1 METSSGNFE
10 SRKDALEDGGGAPS
24 ANLVKM
30 WLAALDASTKEEKD
44 WRQDAEKCLKIY
56 RAEEAT
62 ESQTFF
68 NILHSNTE
76 TILPA
81 TYNSTPVPDI
91 RRRFND
97 PGYEAKQVAD
107 ILERAISYSLDS
119 YDFDGHMRAVLFDS
133 YVAGRG
139 VSRVRY
145 VPYFT
150 GPEERSEGES
160 GAPEAE
166 PEHGDGTEPVEPG
179 ETVAYEEVVC
189 EYVPW
194 KSFRRGPGR
203 VWDDVAWVAFEH
215 FLSREQLTDMNPTA
229 GALVALD
236 AVVSGHNETQGTDK
250 YVGTDKP
257 PQSEIFGRARVWEI
271 WDKDS
276 KAVLFIAPGWDKEP
290 LQKVDDPLKLQ
301 GFFPIPRPVQ
311 PLATPGNLVPMTPY
325 KAYIKLAEEL
335 NDITMRIRRLVRQLR
350 VRGIY
355 AGPAQSLEGVMSADD
370 GELVPAPGLE
380 AFIDGGGLE
389 KAIAWWPLDPTVNA
403 LKQLYEQREQVKQ
416 TIYEVTGLSDILRG
430 NTMASETAT
439 AQQIKSQ
446 WGSLRIQRMQ
456 ADVARFARDLFRMK
470 AEIISTRFSSQQ
482 LMMMTG
488 VQITPQ
494 VEQILRSDLL
504 RAYKID
510 IESDST
516 IRADLTRDKQE
527 VSEFIQGTA
536 AFVQAI
542 GPAIM
547 SGVIPKELALSI
559 FASFSR
565 LQRLGKSAEDAID
578 RAEEAA
584 REEAQQ
590 PQQPKPDPAMAK
602 VQSDAQLAQQKM
614 QADAQMQ
621 QAKLQGEQQMQ
632 AAKLQGEQQAD
643 GARLQIEDKRA
654 ELEHQREIM
663 RMEKEYE
670 LKAQQMQAEH
680 SLKRDM
686 ASADMQMTHEKHA
699 MDTQMAS
706 EKHQN
711 DIAVSRDKITSDAKL
726 GREKLM
732 MDYNAKKKGGDPSQ
746 EVEFSD
752 PLAELASAMKD
763 LASKES
769 ETVQTMQQVVKMLAA
784 PKKVIRDANGRV
796 AGVTHE
802 GTMQ

>member
-1 METSSGNFE
+1 METSTSNFE
-10 SRKDALEDGGGAPS
+10 SKADALKDGGGAPGY
-24 ANLVKM
+24 NLVKM
-30 WLAALDASTKEEKD
+30 WIAAIDASTKEEKD
-44 WRQDAEKCLKIY
+44 WREDAEKCLKIY

-150 GPEERSEGES
+150 GPEEASEGEG

-203 VWDDVAWVAFEH
+203 VWDDVPWVAFEH

-229 GALVALD
+229 GALVDLD
-236 AVVSGHNETQGTDK
+236 AVVSGHNETQGTDR
-250 YVGTDKP
+250 YTGTDKP

-276 KAVLFIAPGWDKEP
+276 KAVLFIAPGWEKEP

-389 KAIAWWPLDPTVNA
+389 KAIAWWPLDPAVNA

-516 IRADLTRDKQE
+516 IRADLTRDKRE

-536 AFVQAI
+536 AFVQAV
-542 GPAIM
+542 GPAILD
-547 SGVIPKELALSI
+547 GVIPKELALSI
-559 FASFSR
+559 FASFAR

-578 RAEEAA
+578 RAEEVA
-584 REEAQQ
+584 RGEAQNPP
-590 PQQPKPDPAMAK
+590 PQKPDPAMAK
-602 VQSDAQLAQQKM
+602 VQADTQLAQQK
-614 QADAQMQ
+614 AQS
-621 QAKLQGEQQMQ
+621 EQQIQ
-632 AAKLQGEQQAD
+632 AAKLQGDMQVESAK
-643 GARLQIEDKRA
+643 LQIEDKKA
-654 ELEHQREIM
+654 DLEHQREIM
-663 RMEKEYE
+663 RMEKEFE

-686 ASADMQMTHEKHA
+686 ASADMQMTHERHA
-699 MDTQMAS
+699 MDTQMAA

-711 DIAVSRDKITSDAKL
+711 DIAVSREKVVSDAKL

-732 MDYNAKKKGGDPSQ
+732 MDYNAKKKEGGDPSQ

-784 PKKVIRDANGRV
+784 PKKVVRDANNRV
-796 AGVTHE
+796 VGLTHDAGK
-802 GTMQ
+802 MN